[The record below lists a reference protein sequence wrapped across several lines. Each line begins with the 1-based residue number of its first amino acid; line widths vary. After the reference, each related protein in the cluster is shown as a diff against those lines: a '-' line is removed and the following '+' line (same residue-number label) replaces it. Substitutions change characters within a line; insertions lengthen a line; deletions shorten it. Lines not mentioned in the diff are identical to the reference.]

1 MGQGAFTTRDL
12 TPQNTGEIRP
22 QAGPDDFLAR
32 LQGMMPAP
40 VLAKPTSGAS
50 NVPRETPPRA
60 TPPADGL
67 SALARMTRKPAP
79 APRND
84 VPAVPAPSFVPG
96 KPGAPKSGM
105 TIHQIMKD
113 PDVLTTVQSVV
124 QEFEQSNPGRML
136 KGPHIRTG
144 LDAKGLAVSNAQAA
158 KIAKRIKDEH
168 DKLVRQ
174 QVMSYTGKAA
184 KKVMG

>member
-12 TPQNTGEIRP
+12 TPQNTGEIRS
-22 QAGPDDFLAR
+22 QQGPDDFLAR
-32 LQGMMPAP
+32 LSRLSSTPSP
-40 VLAKPTSGAS
+40 RVAS
-50 NVPRETPPRA
+50 RETPPP
-60 TPPADGL
+60 TDGL
-67 SALARMTRKPAP
+67 SALARMTRKPAAQEQVP
-79 APRND
+79 TPRND
-84 VPAVPAPSFVPG
+84 VPAAPAPSFVPG

-174 QVMSYTGKAA
+174 QVVSYHGKAA

>member
-1 MGQGAFTTRDL
+1 
-12 TPQNTGEIRP
+12 
-22 QAGPDDFLAR
+22 
-32 LQGMMPAP
+32 
-40 VLAKPTSGAS
+40 
-50 NVPRETPPRA
+50 
-60 TPPADGL
+60 
-67 SALARMTRKPAP
+67 
-79 APRND
+79 
-84 VPAVPAPSFVPG
+84 
-96 KPGAPKSGM
+96 M

-174 QVMSYTGKAA
+174 QVVSYHGKAA

>member
-1 MGQGAFTTRDL
+1 MGQGAFTTRDFA
-12 TPQNTGEIRP
+12 PEMTGEIRAQP
-22 QAGPDDFLAR
+22 GPEDFLAR
-32 LQGMMPAP
+32 LQQLAPVVKPPVPPAP
-40 VLAKPTSGAS
+40 VSHETRPPSG
-50 NVPRETPPRA
+50 
-60 TPPADGL
+60 GL
-67 SALARMTRKPAP
+67 SALAKMVRKPAQEP
-79 APRND
+79 RNAPRND
-84 VPAVPAPSFVPG
+84 VPIVPAPSFVPG

-124 QEFEQSNPGRML
+124 QEFEQANPGRML
-136 KGPHIRTG
+136 KGPHIRMG
-144 LDAKGLAVSNAQAA
+144 LDAKGLEVSQAQAA

-174 QVMSYTGKAA
+174 QVVSYTGKAA